1 MNIFLGLIGVHD
13 FFSCNFPLREY
24 IFFVLRPPP
33 PLPFPLIYFLMVPY
47 TDRGQCMSHNR
58 DLKFV
63 TSVVQ
68 SAISCLFNTF
78 LISRW
83 LPDPDLARQSITRDI
98 LSSL

>member
-1 MNIFLGLIGVHD
+1 
-13 FFSCNFPLREY
+13 
-24 IFFVLRPPP
+24 
-33 PLPFPLIYFLMVPY
+33 MVPY
-47 TDRGQCMSHNR
+47 TDQVQCMSHNK

-78 LISRW
+78 LISLW

-98 LSSL
+98 FGPRQLAIHVEQNGRAGEQKSNWDKRNKKHHNFKW